1 MKFQPLSIIREFYI
15 KAGSAGLMPFVIRT
29 YDESFCEHPPGG
41 AGFETPYIKAANA
54 AKKKETIGFLLFYF
68 NCFLETTNFSI
79 FITNIYSYF

>member
-54 AKKKETIGFLLFYF
+54 AKRRKPLVSFFFY
-68 NCFLETTNFSI
+68 
-79 FITNIYSYF
+79 YSF